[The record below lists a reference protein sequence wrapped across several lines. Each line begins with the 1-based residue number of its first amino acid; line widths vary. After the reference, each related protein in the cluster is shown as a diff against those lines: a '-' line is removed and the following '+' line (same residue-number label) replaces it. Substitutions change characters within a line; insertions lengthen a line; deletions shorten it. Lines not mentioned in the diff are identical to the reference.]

1 MKVRLRGSSGSDVPS
16 GRMIGGPSDQPEPI
30 VVGVDVGGTFT
41 DAVVLGAGQ
50 VRTAKVPTT
59 PDDQSRGVLAAV
71 TAALAEAGCDPG
83 SVTGF
88 THGMTVGTNALLEG
102 RGARTT
108 LVATEGFTD
117 VLELR
122 RQDRAHLY
130 RLSDRHPPPLVG
142 RGERVG
148 VRERVSA
155 EGVLT
160 PLEADEI
167 DRVVEA
173 VAQHDPESV
182 AVGLLFSFA
191 HPEHERQLAD
201 ALRSRLPGVHVTA
214 SAELMPEIR
223 EYERIS
229 TAAVDAYL
237 TPVVGRYLGR
247 LGEACDA
254 AGLSR
259 PDIMLSNGGVLPIDT
274 ASEHAALTVLSGPAG
289 GVIGAAALAGPTG
302 ERTVLTFDMG
312 GTSTDVAL
320 VRDGAPGRAP
330 GSTIAGHPVHLPVLD
345 IETVSAGG
353 GSIAWADSGGALR
366 VGPTSAG
373 ARPGPAGYARGGR
386 DATVTD
392 ANIVLG
398 RIDVSDP
405 LSGEVALDADA
416 AEAAVRRL
424 ADALGLDVPTCADG
438 IIAVA
443 VQEMVAALRT
453 VSVERGVDPR
463 GATLVAFGGAGP
475 LHACAVADELGCPRV
490 LVPPAAGML
499 AAAGLAAAPIRR
511 DLVQTVLLDVRASE
525 ELGRVRQ
532 DLRARAEQAVPG
544 GRIGEEAD
552 CRYLGQSFTLTVPWA
567 DGDTAGLL
575 ARFEELYA
583 RRYGSADPGRTVEV
597 VSLRVHVERDRTVP
611 ALTGPPGVTARGP
624 AGRRIDGASLWI
636 GDGWSASPAENGG
649 TLLEREV

>member
-1 MKVRLRGSSGSDVPS
+1 
-16 GRMIGGPSDQPEPI
+16 MIGGPSDQPEPI

-41 DAVVLGAGQ
+41 DAVVLGGGQ

-59 PDDQSRGVLAAV
+59 PDDQSRGVLDAV
-71 TAALAEAGCDPG
+71 AGALGDAGRDPG
-83 SVTGF
+83 SVTGL

-102 RGARTT
+102 RGAQTA

-142 RGERVG
+142 PQEHVGVVERVG
-148 VRERVSA
+148 A
-155 EGVLT
+155 EGVLI
-160 PLEADEI
+160 PLAEEEI
-167 DRVVEA
+167 GRVVEA
-173 VAQHDPESV
+173 VAERDPESV

-191 HPEHERQLAD
+191 HPEHERRLTD
-201 ALRSRLPGVHVTA
+201 ALRRRLPGVHVTG
-214 SAELMPEIR
+214 SAELIPEIR

-247 LGEACDA
+247 LGEACDT
-254 AGLSR
+254 AGLPR
-259 PDIMLSNGGVLPIDT
+259 PDIMLSNGGVLPIG
-274 ASEHAALTVLSGPAG
+274 AAAEHAALTVLSGPAG
-289 GVIGAAALAGPTG
+289 GVIGAAALARSAG
-302 ERTVLTFDMG
+302 EETILSFDMG

-320 VRDGAPGRAP
+320 VMDGAPGRAP

-366 VGPTSAG
+366 VGPRSAG
-373 ARPGPAGYARGGR
+373 ARPGPAGYGRGGG

-416 AEAAVRRL
+416 AQAAVGRL
-424 ADALGLDVPTCADG
+424 GDELGLDTPTCAEG

-463 GATLVAFGGAGP
+463 QATLVAFGGAGP

-525 ELGRVRQ
+525 ELGRVRR
-532 DLRARAEQAVPG
+532 DLRDRAQDAVPG
-544 GRIGEEAD
+544 GHLGEEAD

-567 DGDTAGLL
+567 DGDAGALL
-575 ARFEELYA
+575 ANFEEAYA
-583 RRYGSADPGRTVEV
+583 RRYGSADPGQAVEV
-597 VSLRVHVERDRTVP
+597 VSLRVHIERDRAMP
-611 ALTGPPGVTARGP
+611 ALTGQPGVTARGP

-636 GDGWSASPAENGG
+636 GDRWSASPADTGG
-649 TLLEREV
+649 TLLEREA